1 MIVNGEEKFIQS
13 RIFVSDYLV
22 GNKYNINA
30 VVVEINGCIVPRND
44 YGKIMLSDSD
54 VIEILAF
61 IGGG

>member
-1 MIVNGEEKFIQS
+1 MIVNGEEKSIGS
-13 RIFVSDYLV
+13 KVAVSAYLIE
-22 GNKYNINA
+22 NEYNINS
-30 VVVEINGCIVPRND
+30 VVVEVNGHIVPRND

>member
-13 RIFVSDYLV
+13 RIVVSDYLAE
-22 GNKYNINA
+22 NKYNINA
-30 VVVEINGCIVPRND
+30 VVVEINGRIVPRND